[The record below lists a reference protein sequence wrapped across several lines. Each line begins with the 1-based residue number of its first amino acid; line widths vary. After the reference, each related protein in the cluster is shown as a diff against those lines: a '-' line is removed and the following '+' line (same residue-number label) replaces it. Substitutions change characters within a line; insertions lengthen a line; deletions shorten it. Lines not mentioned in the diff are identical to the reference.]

1 MPSARQSFVVHATPT
16 ELRSV
21 IVEFGRYPEFLP
33 AMEEATVLRSLPDSP
48 SEWTVAFSLNLIRR
62 VAYTLRLWEDAR
74 TTSDG
79 SIVIR
84 WSLVEGA
91 LFKANEGSWTLTPM
105 LAPDGAI
112 WTTAAY
118 QIDVELD
125 VFLPRPL
132 LSSLTGSNL
141 PLALAAFKDRAER
154 RIARVGL

>member
-79 SIVIR
+79 SIVIDIL
-84 WSLVEGA
+84 WGICPGTFWPTASLR
-91 LFKANEGSWTLTPM
+91 F
-105 LAPDGAI
+105 
-112 WTTAAY
+112 
-118 QIDVELD
+118 
-125 VFLPRPL
+125 VFLC
-132 LSSLTGSNL
+132 SIQKGMV
-141 PLALAAFKDRAER
+141 F
-154 RIARVGL
+154 